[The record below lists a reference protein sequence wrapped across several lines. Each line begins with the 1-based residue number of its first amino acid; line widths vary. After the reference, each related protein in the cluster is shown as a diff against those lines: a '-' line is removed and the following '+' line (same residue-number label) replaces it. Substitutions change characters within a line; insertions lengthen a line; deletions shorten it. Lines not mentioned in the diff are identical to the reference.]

1 MNSCI
6 ISVGSN
12 IDASNNIA
20 KMIELLSQIVVIVKI
35 SKFETT
41 LPIGK
46 INQEDFTN
54 GAILVETELDSA
66 TLKKLL
72 KQIEDKLG
80 RDRTADN
87 YGPRT
92 MDLDILVWNNKIV
105 DNDYFERDFL
115 RKSVAELGFDNL
127 DK

>member
-20 KMIELLSQIVVIVKI
+20 KMTELLSQIVVILKI

-41 LPIGK
+41 KPIG
-46 INQEDFTN
+46 ILNQADFTN
-54 GAILVETELDSA
+54 GAILVETELDSI

-72 KQIEDKLG
+72 KKIEDKLG
-80 RDRTADN
+80 RDRTADSN
-87 YGPRT
+87 GPRT
-92 MDLDILVWNNKIV
+92 IDLDILVWNNKIV

-115 RKSVAELGFDNL
+115 RKSVAELGLGNFD
-127 DK
+127 K